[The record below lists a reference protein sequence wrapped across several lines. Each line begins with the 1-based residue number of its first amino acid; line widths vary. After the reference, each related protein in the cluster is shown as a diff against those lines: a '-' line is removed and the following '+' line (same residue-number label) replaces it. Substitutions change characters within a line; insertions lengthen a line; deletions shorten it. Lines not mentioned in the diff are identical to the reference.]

1 MKRLMEKNS
10 LLDKKNKLIDDIYY
24 RLCQQYINQ
33 NHNVTLVIVKKSE
46 PNTTA
51 LHNGRN

>member
-33 NHNVTLVIVKKSE
+33 NYKVTLVTIRKSE
-46 PNTTA
+46 PNTTT
-51 LHNGRN
+51 LHHGRN

>member
-1 MKRLMEKNS
+1 MEKNNI
-10 LLDKKNKLIDDIYY
+10 LNQKNKLIDDIYN

-33 NHNVTLVIVKKSE
+33 NHKVTLVTIRKSE